1 MEQPNLLYI
10 KNISEN
16 DIDFENTLL
25 DVLKS
30 EFLDEQAAFKNNI
43 SENKLKEASL
53 IVHKLKHKI
62 GLLGLEKGYEIATLF
77 ENQLKNNDIK
87 LHEKFLEILDKIHVF
102 LSK

>member
-30 EFLDEQAAFKNNI
+30 EFLDEQAAFKNNF